1 VQAPYL
7 ADGVP
12 KLHTFNVI
20 HLQIPVISRIE
31 PSIKSIS
38 CKQPSP
44 IVCRVGSKWVNVG
57 QGRWVN
63 VGHNGSRA
71 MGQRG
76 SKWVKVGQS
85 GSRAVGQRGSKW
97 VKGGGSTWVKG
108 GGSTW
113 VKVSLGGRSKENH
126 RINKCSD
133 EE

>member
-31 PSIKSIS
+31 PSIKSIT

-63 VGHNGSRA
+63 VG
-71 MGQRG
+71 QR
-76 SKWVKVGQS
+76 

-97 VKGGGSTWVKG
+97 VKGGGSTWVKVG
-108 GGSTW
+108 
-113 VKVSLGGRSKENH
+113 LGGRSKENH

>member
-31 PSIKSIS
+31 PSIKSIT

-44 IVCRVGSKWVNVG
+44 IVCRVGSKWV
-57 QGRWVN
+57 
-63 VGHNGSRA
+63 
-71 MGQRG
+71 
-76 SKWVKVGQS
+76 KVGQR

-113 VKVSLGGRSKENH
+113 VKVGLGGRSKENH